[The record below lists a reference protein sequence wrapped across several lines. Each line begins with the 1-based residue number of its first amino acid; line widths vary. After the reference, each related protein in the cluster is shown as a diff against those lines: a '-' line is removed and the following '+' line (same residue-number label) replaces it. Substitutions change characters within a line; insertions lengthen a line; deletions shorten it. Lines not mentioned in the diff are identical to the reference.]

1 MTSIEISPA
10 SRLEGCRERGGT
22 CSAQWHGAES
32 AAVAWAVRWGL
43 VEGEAGTRRLA
54 SCAQGRM
61 AGYIAPSAAPG
72 ELELLAC
79 WGAFI
84 VLVDDGFDRGREPA
98 SPADVRAVLE
108 PLVAV
113 LDGAGTTVS
122 TPGVLALR
130 DLCQRTLVG
139 AVPGWAARLAAA
151 YRSFAEATVEEA
163 RWREAG
169 HLPTL
174 AEYVEL
180 RRRTITVAPLLLVA
194 ERLAA
199 AWPALEELHD
209 VCADVV
215 AWTNDLIDAGT
226 AEPGQISLVDVLAR
240 ERGLGRGEA
249 AAQARTMIEDRL
261 DDFDT
266 AAARL
271 TATGPRPGNARERV
285 EAVRTFMAGSVAWQG
300 ESRRYRAELPTQHTP
315 PDPAAD
321 PVEQAA
327 IRLERRLAL
336 AVAPGGAIADRCAG
350 RVLESALLLALLRKL
365 PAHHDVQRQLAG
377 WLQERRTDADRVEA
391 LLIDACLH
399 PHLLPADAASAATPF
414 TRSLGRF
421 TGPRGRLKRSMLHT
435 VLHLLGG
442 LRLTADDLPDRATGD
457 TMSAFAHVNLS
468 AVRTIA
474 AHATDRPHHVTPDE
488 RRALE
493 TLLDRGSDRLLW
505 ESNATTHLLGLH
517 AVHTYHPAHPLLGQ
531 ATAGLLKARDTDGS
545 MPFLDSQDVWLS
557 AVGGLAFL
565 ARPALR
571 RYTARMGAF
580 VAARQA
586 EDGGWP
592 YATGIRQTDVDTAC
606 RAMEFLHTLDPHRYQ
621 ATLRRGAAYL
631 AATAGPHGG
640 FPTWT
645 HGDTPDLDM
654 TAGAIIA
661 LTPHSP
667 DHHPT
672 IAAATRFVLDAQ
684 HDDGTWNPSWSLS
697 EASAMLRA
705 VDALDTARRV
715 PGTDRERIAAAT
727 ARAAA
732 RLTATQQ
739 ADGGWGRTPEDHSDA
754 LSTAQALPIAARHC
768 PPHVAAAATTYLLAR
783 QDEAG
788 RFPAPPDQVGPRPIP
803 FDFPVLAD
811 LHALTALT
819 RSRTEP

>member
-1 MTSIEISPA
+1 M
-10 SRLEGCRERGGT
+10 RFDGDRERGGT
-22 CSAQWHGAES
+22 CSAYWRGAES
-32 AAVAWAVRWGL
+32 GALEWAVRWGL
-43 VEGEAGTRRLA
+43 VEGETGTRRLA

-61 AGYIAPSAAPG
+61 AGHIAPSASPG

-98 SPADVRAVLE
+98 SSANVRAVLE

-122 TPGVLALR
+122 TPEVLALR
-130 DLCQRTLVG
+130 DLRQRTLVG

-163 RWREAG
+163 RWRESG
-169 HLPTL
+169 YLPTL
-174 AEYVEL
+174 AEYLEL

-215 AWTNDLIDAGT
+215 AWTNDLIDAGSQ
-226 AEPGQISLVDVLAR
+226 EPGQISLVDVLAR

-249 AAQARTMIEDRL
+249 AAQARAMIEDRL

-271 TATGPRPGNARERV
+271 ADAELWPGTDRERV

-300 ESRRYRAELPTQHTP
+300 ESRRYRAELPSQHTL

-336 AVAPGGAIADRCAG
+336 AVAPGGAIPDRCAG

-365 PAHHDVQRQLAG
+365 PAHHSAQRQLAD
-377 WLQERRTDADRVEA
+377 WLQERRKDADPVDA
-391 LLIDACLH
+391 LLIDACLR
-399 PHLLPADAASAATPF
+399 PHLLPAEAADAATPF

-442 LRLTADDLPDRATGD
+442 LRLTADDLPDRAIGD

-474 AHATDRPHHVTPDE
+474 AHATGRPHHVAPDE
-488 RRALE
+488 RVALE
-493 TLLDRGSDRLLW
+493 TLLDQESDRLLW

-517 AVHTYHPAHPLLGQ
+517 AVHTYQPAHPLLEQ
-531 ATAGLLKARDTDGS
+531 ATAGLLQARAADGS

-606 RAMEFLHTLDPHRYQ
+606 RAMEFLHALDPHRYR
-621 ATLRRGAAYL
+621 ARLRRGAAYL
-631 AATAGPHGG
+631 TATAGPDGG
-640 FPTWT
+640 FPTWLR
-645 HGDTPDLDM
+645 GDTPDLDM

-661 LTPHSP
+661 LAPLGP
-667 DHHPT
+667 DHHPAV
-672 IAAATRFVLDAQ
+672 AAATHFVLDAQ
-684 HDDGTWNPSWSLS
+684 HDDGTWDPSWSLS
-697 EASAMLRA
+697 EASVMLRA
-705 VDALDTARRV
+705 VDALHAARHV
-715 PGTDRERIAAAT
+715 PGTDHERIAAAT

-732 RLTATQQ
+732 RLTTTQQ
-739 ADGGWGRTPEDHSDA
+739 ADGGWGRTPDDDSDA
-754 LSTAQALPIAARHC
+754 LSTAQALPVAARHC
-768 PPHVAAAATTYLLAR
+768 PPHVAAAATAHLLTR

-788 RFPAPPDQVGPRPIP
+788 RFPAPPDQVGPRPMP

-811 LHALTALT
+811 LHALAALT
-819 RSRTEP
+819 RTRAAP